1 MEKKDRNG
9 QTPLFSAQQFK
20 RVNIIELLLSAGANV
35 DARNNH
41 GFTALHK
48 ACIDG
53 TPEVISVRFSAS
65 FGRTVCS
72 LSLYICRL
80 SSPRVR
86 LCLRS

>member
-65 FGRTVCS
+65 LGHEQSAHC
-72 LSLYICRL
+72 YCRP
-80 SSPRVR
+80 SSPRVQ
-86 LCLRS
+86 